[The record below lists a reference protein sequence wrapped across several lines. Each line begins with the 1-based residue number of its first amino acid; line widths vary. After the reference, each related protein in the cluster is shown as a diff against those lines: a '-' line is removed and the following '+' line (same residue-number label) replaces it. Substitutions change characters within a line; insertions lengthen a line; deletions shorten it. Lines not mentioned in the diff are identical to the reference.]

1 MAPRL
6 DVEHRIVVETPAAE
20 HVGIEELAAA
30 TAVVLGVAGELVVGT
45 GLVHRRRRVVV
56 VGLVIDVIVERT
68 AAQYRTVV
76 VLANDHFG
84 QGADAVG
91 DQAALVEVAVAVVHV
106 DGQRAVDQG
115 LVLILHAHAHAV
127 AGGERPVEGGAVVEL
142 DGFARV
148 GGAAGQRHGSGK
160 AEEREALGNQI
171 LATTVVLIVHA
182 AFLLMKAN
190 RPRRVSGRRL
200 RMFVVKKD

>member
-1 MAPRL
+1 MI
-6 DVEHRIVVETPAAE
+6 DVVVEGAGAQHRAIVV
-20 HVGIEELAAA
+20 L
-30 TAVVLGVAGELVVGT
+30 LQ
-45 GLVHRRRRVVV
+45 
-56 VGLVIDVIVERT
+56 D
-68 AAQYRTVV
+68 Q
-76 VLANDHFG
+76 FG
-84 QGADAVG
+84 QRADTVG
-91 DQAALVEVAVAVVHV
+91 DQATLVEVAVAVVHV